1 MVFGIILLVA
11 SGLLMI
17 YEIVSLVLKIRKN
30 RKMKQLQNKNIT
42 KGE

>member
-11 SGLLMI
+11 SGLLMV

-30 RKMKQLQNKNIT
+30 RKLKHKEKNIT